1 MCVKAKPKKCLGF
14 RRGKG
19 GGGHRCGMEG
29 GKNDRETALS
39 LLQQLRRHFALC
51 LAQAWLTVT

>member
-39 LLQQLRRHFALC
+39 LL
-51 LAQAWLTVT
+51 